1 MKVYV
6 LYTVFWT
13 SCGICSG
20 EFEVYITPWS
30 CETLVDIFESSL
42 ISWSCNPVMDAYA
55 VSDIIWPCDT
65 TGHVSA
71 ASFRFWSWKLC
82 NRCLRNLQYMA
93 MHNTHPII
101 ANSSPTSARSIEYGN
116 LGKKFFFDSLLKSG
130 TFAPA
135 FEVRPIRT
143 LWNNTARKIK
153 IVI

>member
-1 MKVYV
+1 MF

-13 SCGICSG
+13 SCGIVTG

-42 ISWSCNPVMDAYA
+42 VSWSCDPVMDAYV
-55 VSDIIWPCDT
+55 VSVTIWPCDT

-71 ASFRFWSWKLC
+71 ASFRFWSCKLC
-82 NRCLRNLQYMA
+82 NRCLRNSQYKTML
-93 MHNTHPII
+93 NIQPII
-101 ANSSPTSARSIEYGN
+101 ANSSPTPASSIEYGN
-116 LGKKFFFDSLLKSG
+116 LEKMCSPNSFLVSRIRSFELLL
-130 TFAPA
+130 
-135 FEVRPIRT
+135 EVRPIRT